1 MSLGHRYSLPV
12 GLSNAITSLQLI
24 QDCYSRPEFLTIAS
38 DSMNCPKCQST
49 QVIKYGHTHY
59 GKPRF
64 RCQDCGRQFVEDATR
79 QPIDQATRQLIDKLL
94 LERLA
99 LAAIAR
105 VTGVSERWLQLYVN
119 QKFYQTPRT
128 VEVAQKNQVG

>member
-1 MSLGHRYSLPV
+1 M
-12 GLSNAITSLQLI
+12 
-24 QDCYSRPEFLTIAS
+24 
-38 DSMNCPKCQST
+38 
-49 QVIKYGHTHY
+49 IKYGHTHY

-64 RCQDCGRQFVEDATR
+64 KCRACGQQFVAEATR
-79 QPIDQATRQLIDKLL
+79 QPIAEATRQLIDKLL

-119 QKFYQTPRT
+119 QKFDQTPKT
-128 VEVAQKNQVG
+128 IEVTPKNWVG

>member
-1 MSLGHRYSLPV
+1 MVNCKSERS
-12 GLSNAITSLQLI
+12 I
-24 QDCYSRPEFLTIAS
+24 IAD
-38 DSMNCPKCQST
+38 DSMNCPKCEST
-49 QVIKYGHTHY
+49 QIIKYGHTHY

-79 QPIDQATRQLIDKLL
+79 QPIDEATRELIDKLL

-105 VTGVSERWLQLYVN
+105 VTGVSERWLQMYVN
-119 QKFYQTPRT
+119 QKFYQISKTIK
-128 VEVAQKNQVG
+128 VAQKNRVGW

>member
-1 MSLGHRYSLPV
+1 
-12 GLSNAITSLQLI
+12 
-24 QDCYSRPEFLTIAS
+24 
-38 DSMNCPKCQST
+38 MNCPKCQSA
-49 QVIKYGHTHY
+49 QIIKYGHTHY

-64 RCQDCGRQFVEDATR
+64 RCQDCSRQFVENASR
-79 QPIDQATRQLIDKLL
+79 QPIDEATRRLIDKLL

-119 QKFYQTPRT
+119 QKFYETSK
-128 VEVAQKNQVG
+128 VIEVTKKK